1 MCSSLTERV
10 HVTLW
15 SHGNAIPVHCSY
27 HGVSSS
33 LQQQTDQFKISCK
46 ARDAILLLLKSS
58 ISSPK
63 PQIPAEELLQWEEEE
78 SPYQP
83 LLPAVK
89 EFQSNFPLHALR
101 NLLPLLQ
108 HPAIARKKIHH
119 LEHLGVSHLKS
130 SWTVTNENLMLLV
143 ICKPNTMETRDM
155 QILPI
160 VSQRQIHSF
169 FCSFYAAKHQK
180 LQRPTSEPKKCNPAF
195 LMGNGIRSVL
205 GSNALEM
212 D

>member
-15 SHGNAIPVHCSY
+15 SHGNAIPVHCAY

-33 LQQQTDQFKISCK
+33 LQKQTNQFKISCK
-46 ARDAILLLLKSS
+46 RRDAFLLLLKSS
-58 ISSPK
+58 ICSPK
-63 PQIPAEELLQWEEEE
+63 AQIPAEELLQWEEKG
-78 SPYQP
+78 SPYQQ

-89 EFQSNFPLHALR
+89 EFQSNFLLHALR

-119 LEHLGVSHLKS
+119 LEQLGGYHSPQS

-143 ICKPNTMETRDM
+143 ICKPDTMETHDM
-155 QILPI
+155 QIQPI
-160 VSQRQIHSF
+160 VSQKQIHSF
-169 FCSFYAAKHQK
+169 FRSFYAAKHQK
-180 LQRPTSEPKKCNPAF
+180 HQRPTSEPKKCNPEF
-195 LMGNGIRSVL
+195 LNGKWGKVSVRK
-205 GSNALEM
+205 
-212 D
+212 